1 MMDNKIVFGSFI
13 PVNSVLHRLDP
24 RMKLLMCIAY
34 VILVF
39 FVNNWQTALWLG
51 LVLLLGIKL
60 SKVPVNQYWQGIKP
74 LFLIIALTAVFQILF
89 SSGGTLYWRWG
100 IMSITQDGLI
110 NSLIILYRFI
120 VIILASTVL
129 TATTPTVQIA
139 DGLAWLMKPLA
150 FIKVPVS
157 QITLMISIALRFV
170 PTIMDETSK
179 IMKAQRS
186 RGMDFNQG
194 NIFKRLH
201 HLVPILIPL
210 FVNSFKRAEELAT
223 AMEARGYDPNAPRT
237 HYRQLVWHRID
248 SWAVGWLLMIAIIL
262 IALRI
267 FF

>member
-1 MMDNKIVFGSFI
+1 MNSKIVLGSYI
-13 PVNSVLHRLDP
+13 PINSILHRLDP

-39 FVNNWQTALWLG
+39 FVNSWETALWLG
-51 LVLLLGIKL
+51 IILILGIVL
-60 SKVPVNQYWQGIKP
+60 SKVKLRQYWQGIKP
-74 LFLIIALTAVFQILF
+74 LFWIILITVVFQLLF
-89 SSGGTLYWRWG
+89 SSGGHIYWRWG
-100 IMSITQDGLI
+100 IMSITYDGLI

-129 TATTPTVQIA
+129 TVTTQTVQIA

-150 FIKVPVS
+150 YLKVPVN

-170 PTIMDETSK
+170 PTIMDETGK

-194 NIFKRLH
+194 KLFVRIH

-237 HYRQLVWHRID
+237 HYRQLVWRRAD
-248 SWAVGWLLMIAIIL
+248 TWASGGLFIIAIIL
-262 IALRI
+262 FILRI